1 MTGSF
6 YHGSSLRET
15 KILLANPN
23 KLRRVPALDL
33 AIQWSSI
40 SRRTFVAGRYK
51 IVEDIKNNI
60 IKKLI
65 KIDPQANRQIFPAAS
80 RIIHLEILKPRKNS
94 MLSVWHACCN
104 RKDQRDHSGGNMF
117 FNSSRSWNIR
127 PDELIKKINAG
138 EDFLLLDVR
147 TPQENAAQAI
157 EGSYL
162 IPLQELG
169 QRMDELPKKKEIV
182 VYCRV
187 GNRSAY
193 ACSFLARMGYTVKN
207 LEGGIMTWNF
217 SENVSMTRAS

>member
-1 MTGSF
+1 
-6 YHGSSLRET
+6 
-15 KILLANPN
+15 
-23 KLRRVPALDL
+23 
-33 AIQWSSI
+33 
-40 SRRTFVAGRYK
+40 
-51 IVEDIKNNI
+51 
-60 IKKLI
+60 
-65 KIDPQANRQIFPAAS
+65 
-80 RIIHLEILKPRKNS
+80 
-94 MLSVWHACCN
+94 
-104 RKDQRDHSGGNMF
+104 MF
-117 FNSSRSWNIR
+117 FNSSRSWNIG